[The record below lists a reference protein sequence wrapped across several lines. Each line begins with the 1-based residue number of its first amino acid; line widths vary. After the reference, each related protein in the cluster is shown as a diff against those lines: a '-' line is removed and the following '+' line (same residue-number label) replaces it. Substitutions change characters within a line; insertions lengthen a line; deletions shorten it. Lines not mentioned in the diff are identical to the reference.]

1 MAITP
6 VEIHHLQIG
15 RGLLGYRRSVVDRY
29 LTEIEASYSAV
40 WRDRADLQDRVE
52 FLESEV
58 QRHREVEAL
67 LRQTLVS
74 AEKTA
79 QDQIEAA
86 RQQAQ
91 TIVAEAHTEAR
102 AVGRRAQ
109 HERERLETDVRRLR
123 ALLRSALEAVEEAEV
138 AEVAELKEPA
148 QVEGEVHRLAG

>member
-15 RGLLGYRRSVVDRY
+15 RGLVGYRRSVVDRY
-29 LTEIEASYSAV
+29 LSEIEASYAAV

-58 QRHREVEAL
+58 QQHREVESL

-74 AEKTA
+74 AEKAAQEQLETA
-79 QDQIEAA
+79 
-86 RQQAQ
+86 RKQAE

-102 AVGRRAQ
+102 AIGRRAQ
-109 HERERLETDVRRLR
+109 HERERLEEDARRIR
-123 ALLRSALEAVEEAEV
+123 SLLRSALAAVEERP
-138 AEVAELKEPA
+138 EPA
-148 QVEGEVHRLAG
+148 AEDREGEVRSLAG

>member
-29 LTEIEASYSAV
+29 LTEIETSYSAV

-52 FLESEV
+52 FLENEL
-58 QRHREVEAL
+58 QRHRELESL

-74 AEKTA
+74 AERAA
-79 QDQIEAA
+79 QEQIEGA
-86 RQQAQ
+86 RKQAE
-91 TIVAEAHTEAR
+91 TIVSEAHAEAR

-109 HERERLETDVRRLR
+109 HDRERLESELRRIR
-123 ALLRSALEAVEEAEV
+123 ALLRSALEAVDEAPLGEDG
-138 AEVAELKEPA
+138 E
-148 QVEGEVHRLAG
+148 EGEVHRLAG

>member
-15 RGLLGYRRSVVDRY
+15 RGLIGYRRSVVDRY
-29 LTEIEASYSAV
+29 LTEIEASYAAV

-52 FLESEV
+52 FLENEV
-58 QRHREVEAL
+58 QRHREVETL

-74 AEKTA
+74 AEKAA

-86 RQQAQ
+86 RQQAE
-91 TIVAEAHTEAR
+91 TIVAEAHAEAR

-109 HERERLETDVRRLR
+109 HDRERLEIDVRRLR

-138 AEVAELKEPA
+138 AEDDAPA
-148 QVEGEVHRLAG
+148 HVEGEVHRLAG